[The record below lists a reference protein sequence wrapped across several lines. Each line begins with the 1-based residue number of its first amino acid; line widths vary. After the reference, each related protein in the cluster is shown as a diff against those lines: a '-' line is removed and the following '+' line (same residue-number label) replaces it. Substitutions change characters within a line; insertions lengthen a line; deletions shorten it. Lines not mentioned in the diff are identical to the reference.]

1 VRFRIGARTGLFGDV
16 QTGRQKGSFQR
27 GGIDMDNMAY
37 LVVAYT
43 VFWVITFGLVGGM
56 WMRQRRI
63 SREIKLLERRVIV
76 RDRERERRRDR

>member
-1 VRFRIGARTGLFGDV
+1 
-16 QTGRQKGSFQR
+16 
-27 GGIDMDNMAY
+27 MDNMAY